1 MTREEGGDISTGV
14 RGRVEVDGAAAVITR
29 DIDFFRFPY
38 SCIYSFIYLKLSEH
52 Y

>member
-29 DIDFFRFPY
+29 DIDLLLL
-38 SCIYSFIYLKLSEH
+38 SFSTFVHLFAHLLEVV
-52 Y
+52 